1 LLENTVFGKFLVE
14 VRFSWDEVHDIAEQL
29 EHIQIRKT
37 HQQIDEIWVILQ
49 DPHPGQLL
57 NMGKLKIEKR
67 VRIYRNAGI
76 CVKDTSSEFLKYLD
90 KQGIA
95 LGSKIEIIGKESFD
109 LSLKIVDMGFVHFE

>member
-1 LLENTVFGKFLVE
+1 MIM
-14 VRFSWDEVHDIAEQL
+14 IAEQL

-49 DPHPGQLL
+49 DPHPGQFG
-57 NMGKLKIEKR
+57 NMGKLKIEKSSQNLR
-67 VRIYRNAGI
+67 ETAGI